1 MGHQARDGC
10 LQRIAEVIG
19 SATANTGGLSARY
32 GGEEFAVILP
42 GVNEERAVKVA
53 DAIRMLVARL
63 QLHHP
68 RSPRKYVTISLGVAE
83 KGDATTDELALT
95 RDTDIACTTQRY
107 RPGTARSQT
116 RRWYPRAWKCRRWC
130 PHCLIW
136 RARDESTGQARD
148 TAS

>member
-1 MGHQARDGC
+1 M
-10 LQRIAEVIG
+10 AEVIG

-63 QLHHP
+63 QIHHP

-83 KGDATTDELALT
+83 KGDATTDELTLT
-95 RDTDIACTTQRY
+95 RDTDIALYHAKVQ
-107 RPGTARSQT
+107 G
-116 RRWYPRAWKCRRWC
+116 
-130 PHCLIW
+130 
-136 RARDESTGQARD
+136 RDCSVADSSLVSSRLEMPSLVPSLPDLEGA
-148 TAS
+148 